1 MANPDQKTL
10 FYEEAYK
17 DLNQICIDFQE
28 NCGANDKEIIKLLR
42 EILLDW
48 GKKVNYKIKFNY
60 KLLKI

>member
-17 DLNQICIDFQE
+17 DLNQICIDFKE

-48 GKKVNYKIKFNY
+48 EKK
-60 KLLKI
+60 